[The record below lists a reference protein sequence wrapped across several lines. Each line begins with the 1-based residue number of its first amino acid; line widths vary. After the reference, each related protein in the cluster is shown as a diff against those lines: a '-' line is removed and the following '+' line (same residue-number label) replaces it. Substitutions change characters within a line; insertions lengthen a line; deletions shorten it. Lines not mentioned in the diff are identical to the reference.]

1 MKLSYF
7 FCLTKAPN
15 ITTAF
20 VPTAEN
26 GTTVR
31 LDIARFDPFRWRGE
45 NKYFCIHVAYS
56 EANIS
61 SLGFSC
67 KHLSFSNDHRYLG
80 NIWPFYEGYWLY
92 RFYKQINLSYN
103 LEEYA
108 LESNI
113 CDELLISNFTS
124 QDTSQQFYIH
134 GLTPYSQFNVTIL
147 ACNEVDCQNKTFFN
161 FIKTP
166 SELPICSTNFT
177 LNVTSPYSIHVNAS
191 HLFQRCFN
199 GKVLFMN
206 ISVVRNRTGKV
217 LNKKSD
223 ANNPGVVFDQL
234 KPYELVCIFSTVVND
249 IGEGPASSQ
258 ICVRTHEAGKI
269 LS

>member
-1 MKLSYF
+1 M
-7 FCLTKAPN
+7 
-15 ITTAF
+15 TTAF

-26 GTTVR
+26 GTAVR

-45 NKYFCIHVAYS
+45 IKYFCIHVAYS

-61 SLGFSC
+61 SLEFPC
-67 KHLSFSNDHRYLG
+67 KYLSFSNDNRDLE
-80 NIWPFYEGYWLY
+80 NIWPFYEDYWLY
-92 RFYKQINLSYN
+92 KFYKQVDLSYS

-113 CDELLISNFTS
+113 CDEILISNFTN
-124 QDTSQQFYIH
+124 QDTSQQIYIH
-134 GLTPYSQFNVTIL
+134 GLTPYSQFNITIL
-147 ACNEVDCQNKTFFN
+147 GCNEVDCQNETFFS

-166 SELPICSTNFT
+166 PELPICSTNFT

-206 ISVVRNRTGKV
+206 ISAVRNRTGEV
-217 LNKKSD
+217 LNKKSN
-223 ANNPGVVFDQL
+223 AYSPGVVFDQL
-234 KPYELVCIFSTVVND
+234 EPYELVCIFSTVVNE

-258 ICVRTHEAGKI
+258 ICVRTDEAGEI

>member
-1 MKLSYF
+1 M
-7 FCLTKAPN
+7 
-15 ITTAF
+15 TTTFA
-20 VPTAEN
+20 PTAEN

-31 LDIARFDPFRWRGE
+31 LDIAQFEPFRWRGE
-45 NKYFCIHVAYS
+45 NKYFCIHVSYL
-56 EANIS
+56 EAKIS

-67 KHLSFSNDHRYLG
+67 KHLSFSNDNRDLE
-80 NIWPFYEGYWLY
+80 NVWPFYEDYWAY
-92 RFYKQINLSYN
+92 GFYKQVNLSYN

-108 LESNI
+108 LESSI
-113 CDELLISNFTS
+113 CDELLISNFTN
-124 QDTSQQFYIH
+124 QDTSQQIYIH
-134 GLTPYSQFNVTIL
+134 GLTPYSQFNITIL
-147 ACNEVDCQNKTFFN
+147 GCNEVDCQNETFFS

-166 SELPICSTNFT
+166 PELPICSTNFT

-206 ISVVRNRTGKV
+206 ISAVRNRTGEV
-217 LNKKSD
+217 LNKKSN
-223 ANNPGVVFDQL
+223 AYSPGVVFDQL
-234 KPYELVCIFSTVVND
+234 EPYELVCIFSTVVNE

-258 ICVRTHEAGKI
+258 ICVRTDEAGEI